1 MLRGHANNVADL
13 CWSPDDARLATASID
28 NSLMVW
34 DAATGAQA
42 RARSGVRAGHRER
55 SRETPCLR
63 RAPRG
68 PPGQPRAHPL
78 PLPLPPSPQLRRL
91 DLHTSFVK
99 GVAWDPVGTYLAS
112 LSEDKSLVVR
122 LGGACA

>member
-1 MLRGHANNVADL
+1 MQPRGRRRVRDPAGG
-13 CWSPDDARLATASID
+13 RATA
-28 NSLMVW
+28 
-34 DAATGAQA
+34 Q
-42 RARSGVRAGHRER
+42 R